1 MAVVAAA
8 PQGKKESETA
18 AAPEIVVVSQ
28 ADVRNLDGSSQWRSV

>member
-8 PQGKKESETA
+8 PQGKKESET